1 MIGQSTIETI
11 VKDSNGEIQDIS
23 ILRSGLGFVT
33 HVEEQLNEVG
43 ELIAVIQH
51 FQYYTE
57 EELAAIKAEENKKEQ
72 NFMEQ
77 GPDRLTSVEV
87 TTDDLAVAMADFMLQ
102 TMSVQEK

>member
-57 EELAAIKAEENKKEQ
+57 EELAAIKAEEEKNKKEQ
-72 NFMEQ
+72 NFILN
-77 GPDRLTSVEV
+77 GPDRLTTVEV

-102 TMSVQEK
+102 TMSV

>member
-1 MIGQSTIETI
+1 MIGQSIIETI
-11 VKDSNGEIQDIS
+11 VKHSNGEIQDIS

-57 EELAAIKAEENKKEQ
+57 EELVAIKAEEEKNKKEQ
-72 NFMEQ
+72 DFREQ
-77 GPDRLTSVEV
+77 GPERLDNAETSIG
-87 TTDDLAVAMADFMLQ
+87 DLSVAIADMFINM
-102 TMSVQEK
+102 TSI